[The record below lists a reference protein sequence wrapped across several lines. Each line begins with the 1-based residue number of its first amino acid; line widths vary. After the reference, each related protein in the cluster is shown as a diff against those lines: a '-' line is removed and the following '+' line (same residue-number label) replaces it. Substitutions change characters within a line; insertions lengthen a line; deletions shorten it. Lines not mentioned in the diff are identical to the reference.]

1 MAIVE
6 SNKVSGVS
14 TVTST
19 DSAVYKEHA
28 DNYITVNTYPSVSG
42 NSGKYLFSNGSIQSW
57 EQPTGSIEY
66 RTGGSYTF
74 TIPTSATKFYIEA
87 ISGGGGG
94 SSATLGNPGFSGAGG
109 ASGSYA
115 SWFIPRQELGSATT
129 ISVGVG
135 TGGPGGNCLGVSGST
150 DGIVWTQR
158 VHPSLPTTGT
168 PYNRTLFA
176 NSTHLIYGE
185 GSRYATSTNSITWT
199 ARTLGTFINPL
210 GATFGNSTYA
220 MCGQTGVLL
229 TSTNAVEWTSRT
241 AGYTGNLQ
249 SIVFA
254 STLSQFLYGG
264 ETGGTVATSTN
275 AISWT
280 LRTGPVGMDQSV
292 SILAFGNG
300 TYFAGYGGG
309 RGVAISTNGINWV
322 FRTAAVS
329 DASSLNNYSCA
340 VFGNNLWVIAG
351 QTGASGSLLGL
362 IQSSTDTIVWT
373 IRTTG
378 SATFSGTAN
387 TNPTGGLGNGGEPRR
402 GAFATVNGVNTF
414 ILCGDRNTIITSTD
428 TINWIVRTCAFKKV
442 SSISDVSAN
451 TAGYLSVGAIAT
463 GGSTGLRSAV
473 SWITDNQT
481 TILASSGG
489 SSNGGG
495 GASGSTAGT
504 NAAGNSGFDYNI
516 LYSING
522 VSGGTGITLPAAF
535 ADLTQASPYQSTP
548 GGAGALNT
556 GIGQSSITYS
566 YGNSYG
572 SGGSAS
578 GGDGL
583 GGLPNS
589 YTIPYGSG
597 GSGGGALATGISAWY
612 MRTSGLVGTTNG
624 DVVFGASTYLIGSS
638 NGRIATSTDTIAWT
652 LRTLSASL
660 GNNISTL
667 AFGSNPTNTFVAA
680 GSFTLLNTST
690 NGIQWTIRTA
700 GFDGLS
706 SVNDVIYTGATPLY
720 LAGANTRALNTSTD
734 AISWTLRTTGFGAA
748 GGGNISGIA
757 YAAALT
763 QKFAITGTVRAVS
776 TSTDA
781 ISWTVRTLGT
791 ASATMFTMSTGNN
804 IFVTGGAGG
813 RVFTS
818 TNGIQWLA
826 RTAGLGSS
834 PTIARIRFKNNYF
847 IAGTNLDRTFRISTD
862 AITWES
868 AFYNRASTVLN
879 GIDFNS
885 STYIGMCYDGTVVCG
900 ETTVQS
906 AAGNGGNGTKGGG
919 GGGGGY
925 SNVVR
930 GPSFGMGG
938 DGGEGY
944 VRITWW

>member
-42 NSGKYLFSNGSIQSW
+42 NSGKYLFSNGSIKSW

-74 TIPTSATKFYIEA
+74 TIPTSASKFYIEA

-94 SSATLGNPGFSGAGG
+94 SSATLGNPGFTGAGG

-150 DGIVWTQR
+150 DGIVWTPR
-158 VHPSLPTTGT
+158 VHPGITAGNGII
-168 PYNRTLFA
+168 PYIRSLFA

-199 ARTLGTFINPL
+199 ARTLGTFIFPL
-210 GATFGNSTYA
+210 SATFGNSTYA
-220 MCGQTGVLL
+220 VCGQSGVLL

-264 ETGGTVATSTN
+264 ETGGTVATSTD

-280 LRTGPVGMDQSV
+280 LRTGPVGMNQSV

-309 RGVAISTNGINWV
+309 RGAATSTNGINWV
-322 FRTAAVS
+322 FRTTA
-329 DASSLNNYSCA
+329 DPGNNVYNHTCA
-340 VFGNNLWVIAG
+340 VFGNNLWVISG
-351 QTGASGSLLGL
+351 QTPGGSSLRGVV
-362 IQSSTDTIVWT
+362 QSSTDTIIWT
-373 IRTTG
+373 VRTTG
-378 SATFSGTAN
+378 SRTFSGTIGS
-387 TNPTGGLGNGGEPRR
+387 NPSSGLGNGGEMQR

-414 ILCGDRNTIITSTD
+414 ILCGDKNTIVTSTD

-442 SSISDVSAN
+442 TTIYDVSAN
-451 TAGYLSVGAIAT
+451 TAGYLSVGTISQN
-463 GGSTGLRSAV
+463 GSTGLRSAV
-473 SWITDNQT
+473 SWITNNDT

-489 SSNGGG
+489 SLNGGG

-504 NAAGNSGFDYNI
+504 NAAGNSGFDYNT

-535 ADLTQASPYQSTP
+535 AALTQSSPYQATS
-548 GGAGALNT
+548 GGTGALNT
-556 GIGQSSITYS
+556 GIGQSSITY
-566 YGNSYG
+566 YYNNSYG

-612 MRTSGLVGTTNG
+612 MRTSGVVGNTSQA
-624 DVVFGASTYLIGSS
+624 DVVFGASTYLIGTSAGQVSASTDTVTWILRTAAVGSS
-638 NGRIATSTDTIAWT
+638 NIVTLMFGNSNFVVSGSQAIVSSSTNSINWVLRTSGIATTNTTSASIFENSIYVLAANNQILATSTN
-652 LRTLSASL
+652 L
-660 GNNISTL
+660 
-667 AFGSNPTNTFVAA
+667 
-680 GSFTLLNTST
+680 
-690 NGIQWTIRTA
+690 IQWA
-700 GFDGLS
+700 
-706 SVNDVIYTGATPLY
+706 
-720 LAGANTRALNTSTD
+720 
-734 AISWTLRTTGFGAA
+734 LRTTGFGAA
-748 GGGNISGIA
+748 GGGNIQDIG
-757 YAAALT
+757 YASALT
-763 QKFAITGTVRAVS
+763 EKFAITGTVRAVS
-776 TSTDA
+776 TSTNA

-791 ASATMFTMSTGNN
+791 ASATMFTVTSGNN

-826 RTAGLGSS
+826 RTAGLGAS